1 MRMWSSGL
9 GSEDAALVLD
19 FRQAD
24 FTREGDTVYITGT
37 VLEPVNWEFK
47 LTITRE
53 DLPGILH
60 VITTFPTFVYIL
72 RNIVMSLFRLIFPK
86 RAKVAGKT

>member
-1 MRMWSSGL
+1 MWSSGL

-19 FRQAD
+19 FRLAD

-72 RNIVMSLFRLIFPK
+72 RSIVPNLFRLIVSK
-86 RAKVAGKT
+86 RGKIAGKT

>member
-9 GSEDAALVLD
+9 GSEDTALVLD
-19 FRQAD
+19 FMKAD
-24 FTREGDTVYITGT
+24 FKREGDKVYITGT

-47 LTITRE
+47 LTIDKE

-60 VITTFPTFVYIL
+60 VISTVPTCLYVL
-72 RNIVMSLFRLIFPK
+72 RNLVPNLFRLIFPK
-86 RAKVAGKT
+86 GAKVSEKA